1 MQIFSV
7 QFSDGVAL
15 VNHIDCYDDTTGIFE
30 LSDGDIVTIEP
41 QEPPVRLWTK
51 CSRRVRDPRQRAL
64 LRRPPPRQG
73 WQPCQSPQPRPQA
86 DRLQVD
92 LSPRLGPSGPSH
104 NFVFIE

>member
-51 CSRRVRDPRQRAL
+51 CSREFGIPDNEHYYAGHHHDKAGSHV
-64 LRRPPPRQG
+64 
-73 WQPCQSPQPRPQA
+73 
-86 DRLQVD
+86 
-92 LSPRLGPSGPSH
+92 SPRNHGRKPTACK
-104 NFVFIE
+104 